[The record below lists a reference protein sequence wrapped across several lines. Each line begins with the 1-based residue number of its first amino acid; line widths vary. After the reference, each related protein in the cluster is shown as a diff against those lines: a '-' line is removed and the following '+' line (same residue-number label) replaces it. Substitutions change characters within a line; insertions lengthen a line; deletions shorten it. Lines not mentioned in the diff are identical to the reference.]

1 MTVYRAA
8 ERLRAVAADAREAE
22 LLAVAPGTPLLEID
36 RLATTLDGAAV
47 EWRLSRCRTD
57 ACHYGVELV

>member
-8 ERLRAVAADAREAE
+8 EQLRAVAADPREAW

-36 RLATTLDGAAV
+36 RLATALDGMPV

-57 ACHYGVELV
+57 ACRYAVELV